1 MIAVKPTQMRDNFK
15 TLCDKVI
22 RGETI
27 IVSRPNNEN
36 VVIVSEDEYNV
47 MQKAARNT
55 AYLEK
60 LETGFQDIA
69 NGKGKLFSIEELD
82 KMAGE

>member
-15 TLCDKVI
+15 ILCDKVV

-36 VVIVSEDEYNV
+36 VVVISEDEYNS
-47 MQKAARNT
+47 MQKAARNA
-55 AYLEK
+55 AYINKLDASMQQLESGK
-60 LETGFQDIA
+60 TVTKTISELE
-69 NGKGKLFSIEELD
+69 E
-82 KMAGE
+82 MAG